1 MSKRR
6 KRFLLFALLAVCIC
20 VFLFFARVGGNIWR
34 AVYPRTYRTYVEYY
48 ADKYG
53 LEYAQVYA
61 IIKTESGFKPN
72 ALSAVGARGLMQI
85 TEETFDWIKTKI
97 APGEPVTFDDLYD
110 PEVNIRFGTY
120 YLHYCMERYAG
131 DLATASAAYH
141 SGQGLVDRL
150 LEDAR
155 YSDDGV
161 TLHTFPYEQ
170 MNLYVHKVE
179 RNYKRYQ
186 ELYT

>member
-6 KRFLLFALLAVCIC
+6 KRFLLLALLAVCIC

-97 APGEPVTFDDLYD
+97 APSEPVTFDDLYN

-120 YLHYCMERYAG
+120 YLHLLYGTVCRRPCHGQRGLPQRPGPCGPPAG
-131 DLATASAAYH
+131 GCALF
-141 SGQGLVDRL
+141 R
-150 LEDAR
+150 
-155 YSDDGV
+155 
-161 TLHTFPYEQ
+161 
-170 MNLYVHKVE
+170 
-179 RNYKRYQ
+179 
-186 ELYT
+186 

>member
-1 MSKRR
+1 ME
-6 KRFLLFALLAVCIC
+6 
-20 VFLFFARVGGNIWR
+20 
-34 AVYPRTYRTYVEYY
+34 P
-48 ADKYG
+48 
-53 LEYAQVYA
+53 
-61 IIKTESGFKPN
+61 
-72 ALSAVGARGLMQI
+72 I
-85 TEETFDWIKTKI
+85 TCTIVWNGTPETL
-97 APGEPVTFDDLYD
+97 PL
-110 PEVNIRFGTY
+110 
-120 YLHYCMERYAG
+120 
-131 DLATASAAYH
+131 ASAAYH

>member
-1 MSKRR
+1 
-6 KRFLLFALLAVCIC
+6 
-20 VFLFFARVGGNIWR
+20 
-34 AVYPRTYRTYVEYY
+34 
-48 ADKYG
+48 
-53 LEYAQVYA
+53 
-61 IIKTESGFKPN
+61 
-72 ALSAVGARGLMQI
+72 MQI

-97 APGEPVTFDDLYD
+97 APSEPVTFDDLYN

-179 RNYKRYQ
+179 RNYKKYQ

>member
-6 KRFLLFALLAVCIC
+6 KRFLLLALLAVCIC

-97 APGEPVTFDDLYD
+97 APSEPVTFDDLYN

-179 RNYKRYQ
+179 RNYKTSQ
-186 ELYT
+186 SL

>member
-6 KRFLLFALLAVCIC
+6 RRVFLFALAGVCLC
-20 VFLFFARVGGNIWR
+20 MFLFFVRVGGDVQR
-34 AVYPRTYRTYVEYY
+34 AIYPRTYRTYVEYY

-53 LEYAQVYA
+53 LEYALVYA

-72 ALSAVGARGLMQI
+72 ALSNVGARGLMQI
-85 TEETFDWIKTKI
+85 TQETFEWIKTKI
-97 APGEPVTFDDLYD
+97 APGEDVSFDDLYD

-120 YLHYCMERYAG
+120 YLNYCMQRYAG
-131 DLATASAAYH
+131 DVATASAAYH
-141 SGQGLVDRL
+141 SGQGLVDSL
-150 LEDAR
+150 LEESK
-155 YSDDGV
+155 YSSDGV

-179 RNYKRYQ
+179 SNYQKYI
-186 ELYT
+186 ELYG

>member
-6 KRFLLFALLAVCIC
+6 KRFLLLALLAVCIC

-85 TEETFDWIKTKI
+85 TEETFD
-97 APGEPVTFDDLYD
+97 DLYN

-179 RNYKRYQ
+179 RNYKKYQ

>member
-6 KRFLLFALLAVCIC
+6 KRFLLLALLAVCIC

-97 APGEPVTFDDLYD
+97 APSEPVTFDDLYN

-155 YSDDGV
+155 YSDD
-161 TLHTFPYEQ
+161 LSLIHI
-170 MNLYVHKVE
+170 
-179 RNYKRYQ
+179 
-186 ELYT
+186 